1 LKFTFAAAL
10 PPALDLLNYQISS
23 PELYGEAGEYLVEGI
38 VFNQG
43 TNAILSFDLA
53 YQLGANAIETE
64 TLEDLN
70 ITNFEAYEYT
80 HSIPVSIASGNQI
93 LRVWISN
100 VNGSTDSDTSNDTL
114 SLGIKIG
121 KEIPNLIPEYLAATP
136 RVSVIG
142 DASDK
147 LVGPTDLDFHP
158 DLEKNQM
165 WVINKR
171 TESIGGSTVIYDNPG
186 ETNQADISLVDQNAW
201 HFMSLPTGIAFGKN
215 GNFAN
220 SPGVFDANHNG
231 GAAFTGPALWS
242 GDLGVYAQ
250 PSGGNGSHLD
260 MLHVSPYSQGIAHEK
275 QNVYWVFDG
284 YNNDIVRYD
293 FVNDHGPGNSFHEDA
308 IIHRYKDF
316 AVSRDPNHKVVSHLV
331 VSNGFVYSVD
341 YGNKRVFRIEIG
353 TGSIGNTPAYGP
365 FENIVEYK
373 YIVDYNWE
381 EVVTTGLVEPAGI
394 EIIENHMLVTD
405 YATGEIIVYDI
416 TNMPATELG
425 RIPTGATGIMGVK
438 IGPKGNIWFVDFDK
452 NTVNRVD
459 RSSVGVSEM
468 DLALKMNLYPNPAN
482 DRLGIKVLDTGII
495 KVEVSN
501 ALGVVIYSDSFE
513 GNKKTINTS
522 NWASGL
528 YFVKVIN
535 GSKMSVKNVLIQ
547 H

>member
-1 LKFTFAAAL
+1 
-10 PPALDLLNYQISS
+10 
-23 PELYGEAGEYLVEGI
+23 
-38 VFNQG
+38 
-43 TNAILSFDLA
+43 
-53 YQLGANAIETE
+53 
-64 TLEDLN
+64 
-70 ITNFEAYEYT
+70 
-80 HSIPVSIASGNQI
+80 
-93 LRVWISN
+93 
-100 VNGSTDSDTSNDTL
+100 
-114 SLGIKIG
+114 
-121 KEIPNLIPEYLAATP
+121 
-136 RVSVIG
+136 
-142 DASDK
+142 
-147 LVGPTDLDFHP
+147 
-158 DLEKNQM
+158 
-165 WVINKR
+165 
-171 TESIGGSTVIYDNPG
+171 VIYDNPG